1 VNRGIVFIFATVFL
15 DMLGLGIIAPVLP
28 KLVLTFT
35 GGDGAR
41 AAAIFGIFG
50 TVFALMQFVCSPLL
64 GVLSD
69 RFGRRPVIVLSNF
82 GLGLDY
88 VLMALAPTV
97 SWLFAGRLISGITSA
112 SMTTAS
118 AYVADVAQPEQR
130 AAGFGLLG
138 AAFGLGFIAGP
149 AIGGLL
155 GGVDPRLPFWFAAAL
170 SLANAAYGFFV
181 LPESLQRE
189 QQRAILWRR
198 ANPFGALKLLRSRH
212 QLLGLA
218 TVAFLSTLAG
228 VVLPSIYVLYVS
240 YRYGWDTRA
249 VGFSLALVGVCS
261 ALAQAAL
268 VKPVVAHLGE
278 RGAMLAGLLCGAA
291 GMAIFGA
298 ATTGT
303 LFAFGIPLM
312 ALWGLAPAAAQS
324 IMTRRVSASEQ
335 GQLQGALGSLASVAS
350 LVGPGLFTLIYARSI
365 DGHGARNLPGAAWLL
380 STLMLL
386 GAAILMLRVTGSA
399 PSEAAEVLA
408 GDQILCTNSRSRAEK

>member
-1 VNRGIVFIFATVFL
+1 VKRGTVFIFATVFL

-69 RFGRRPVIVLSNF
+69 RFGRRPVIVLSNV

-97 SWLFAGRLISGITSA
+97 SWLFAGRVIAGITSA

-118 AYVADVAQPEQR
+118 AYVADVALPEER
-130 AAGFGLLG
+130 AAGFGLVG

-155 GGVDPRLPFWFAAAL
+155 GGIDPRLPFWFAAAL
-170 SLANAAYGFFV
+170 SLTNAAYGFFV

-189 QQRAILWRR
+189 HRRAIVWRR
-198 ANPFGALKLLRSRH
+198 ANPFGALKLLRSH
-212 QLLGLA
+212 QQLLGLA
-218 TVAFLSTLAG
+218 AVAFLSTLAG

-240 YRYGWDTRA
+240 DRYGWTTRT
-249 VGFSLALVGVCS
+249 VGFSLTLVGVCC
-261 ALAQAAL
+261 ALAQAGL
-268 VKPVVAHLGE
+268 VKPAVARLGE

-291 GMAIFGA
+291 GMAVFGT
-298 ATTGT
+298 ATTGAIFVCGT
-303 LFAFGIPLM
+303 PLM

-335 GQLQGALGSLASVAS
+335 GQLQGALGSLASVAA
-350 LVGPGLFTLIYARSI
+350 LLGPELFTLIYARSI
-365 DGHGARNLPGAAWLL
+365 AGHGARNMPGAAWLL
-380 STLMLL
+380 STIMLL
-386 GAAILMLRVTGSA
+386 GATVLMLRVTGAASPETSA
-399 PSEAAEVLA
+399 ASVTDY
-408 GDQILCTNSRSRAEK
+408 GHRASIDP

>member
-15 DMLGLGIIAPVLP
+15 DMLGLGIIAPILP
-28 KLVLTFT
+28 KLVLTLT

-69 RFGRRPVIVLSNF
+69 RFGRRPVIVLSNL

-97 SWLFAGRLISGITSA
+97 SWLFAGRLVAGITSA
-112 SMTTAS
+112 STTAAS
-118 AYVADVAQPEQR
+118 AYIADIAQPQQR
-130 AAGFGLLG
+130 AASFGSLG

-155 GGVDPRLPFWFAAAL
+155 GGVDPRLPFWFAAVL
-170 SLANAAYGFFV
+170 SLLNAAYGFSV
-181 LPESLQRE
+181 LPESLRRE
-189 QQRAILWRR
+189 QRRAIIWRR
-198 ANPFGALKLLRSRH
+198 ANPFEALKLLRSH
-212 QLLGLA
+212 HELLGLA
-218 TVAFLSTLAG
+218 VVAFLSTLAG
-228 VVLPSIYVLYVS
+228 VVLPTIYVLYVS
-240 YRYGWDTRA
+240 YRYGWDTRT
-249 VGFSLALVGVCS
+249 VGFSLTLVGVCS

-268 VKPVVAHLGE
+268 VKPAVTRLGE

-291 GMAIFGA
+291 GMAIFGT
-298 ATTGT
+298 ATTGAF
-303 LFAFGIPLM
+303 FALGTPLM

-324 IMTRRVSASEQ
+324 IMTQRVSASKQ
-335 GQLQGALGSLASVAS
+335 GELQGALGSLAGVAS
-350 LVGPGLFTLIYARSI
+350 LVGPGLFTLVYARSI

-386 GAAILMLRVTGSA
+386 GAALVMLRLTAAA
-399 PSEAAEVLA
+399 PPEA
-408 GDQILCTNSRSRAEK
+408 Q

>member
-1 VNRGIVFIFATVFL
+1 VNRGVVFVFATVFL

-35 GGDGAR
+35 AGDGAR

-69 RFGRRPVIVLSNF
+69 RFGRRPVIVLSNV

-97 SWLFAGRLISGITSA
+97 SWLFAGRVIAGITSA

-118 AYVADVAQPEQR
+118 AYVADVAQPQQR
-130 AAGFGLLG
+130 AAGFGLIG

-155 GGVDPRLPFWFAAAL
+155 GGVDPRLPFWFAAVL
-170 SLANAAYGFFV
+170 SLANALYGFFV
-181 LPESLQRE
+181 LPESLRRE
-189 QQRAILWRR
+189 QRRAIVWRR
-198 ANPFGALKLLRSRH
+198 ANPFGALKLLRSH
-212 QLLGLA
+212 QQLLGLA
-218 TVAFLSTLAG
+218 MVAFLSTLAG

-240 YRYGWDTRA
+240 DRYGWDTRT
-249 VGFSLALVGVCS
+249 VGFSLTLVGICC

-268 VKPVVAHLGE
+268 VKPAVAHLGE
-278 RGAMLAGLLCGAA
+278 RGAMLTGLLCGAA
-291 GMAIFGA
+291 GMAVFGT

-303 LFAFGIPLM
+303 LFVCGTPLM

-335 GQLQGALGSLASVAS
+335 GQLQGALGSLASFAA
-350 LVGPGLFTLIYARSI
+350 LLGPGLFTLIYARSI
-365 DGHGARNLPGAAWLL
+365 DGHGVRNMPGAAWLL
-380 STLMLL
+380 STVMLL
-386 GAAILMLRVTGSA
+386 GATVLMLRVTG
-399 PSEAAEVLA
+399 AAQPETSGGSVTTTDLEL
-408 GDQILCTNSRSRAEK
+408 Q

>member
-1 VNRGIVFIFATVFL
+1 MNRGVVFVFATVFL

-35 GGDGAR
+35 AGDGAR

-69 RFGRRPVIVLSNF
+69 RFGRRPVIVLSNV

-97 SWLFAGRLISGITSA
+97 SWLFAGRVIAGITSA

-118 AYVADVAQPEQR
+118 AYVADVAQPQQR
-130 AAGFGLLG
+130 AAGFGLIG

-155 GGVDPRLPFWFAAAL
+155 GGVDPRLPFWFAAVL
-170 SLANAAYGFFV
+170 SLANALYGFFV

-189 QQRAILWRR
+189 QRRAIAWRR
-198 ANPFGALKLLRSRH
+198 ANPFGALTLLRSH
-212 QLLGLA
+212 QQLLGLA
-218 TVAFLSTLAG
+218 AVAFLSTLAG
-228 VVLPSIYVLYVS
+228 VVLPSIYVLYVCD
-240 YRYGWDTRA
+240 RYGWSTRT
-249 VGFSLALVGVCS
+249 VGFSLTLVGICC

-268 VKPVVAHLGE
+268 VKPAVARLGE
-278 RGAMLAGLLCGAA
+278 RGAMLTGLLCGAA
-291 GMAIFGA
+291 GMAVFGT

-303 LFAFGIPLM
+303 LFVCGTPLM

-335 GQLQGALGSLASVAS
+335 GQLQGALGSLASFAA
-350 LVGPGLFTLIYARSI
+350 LLGPGLFTLIYARSI
-365 DGHGARNLPGAAWLL
+365 DGHGVRNMPGAAWLL
-380 STLMLL
+380 STVMLL
-386 GAAILMLRVTGSA
+386 GATVLMLRVTG
-399 PSEAAEVLA
+399 AAHPETSGGSVTTTDLEL
-408 GDQILCTNSRSRAEK
+408 Q

>member
-1 VNRGIVFIFATVFL
+1 VNRAVVFVFATVVL

-35 GGDGAR
+35 RGDGVR

-50 TVFALMQFVCSPLL
+50 TVFAFMQFVSSPLL

-97 SWLFAGRLISGITSA
+97 SWLFAGRVIAGITSA
-112 SMTTAS
+112 SMATAS

-130 AAGFGLLG
+130 ASGFGLIG

-155 GGVDPRLPFWFAAAL
+155 GGVDPRLPFWFAATL

-181 LPESLQRE
+181 LPESLQRD
-189 QQRAILWRR
+189 QRRAIVWRR
-198 ANPFGALKLLRSRH
+198 ANPFGALRLLHSHR
-212 QLLGLA
+212 QLFGLA

-240 YRYGWDTRA
+240 GRYGWTTRT
-249 VGFSLALVGVCS
+249 VGFSLTLVGLCS

-268 VKPVVAHLGE
+268 VRPAVARLGE

-291 GMAIFGA
+291 GMAVFGMA
-298 ATTGT
+298 KTGA
-303 LFAFGIPLM
+303 LFVCGTPLM
-312 ALWGLAPAAAQS
+312 ALWGIAPAAAQS
-324 IMTRRVSASEQ
+324 VMTRHVNASEQ
-335 GQLQGALGSLASVAS
+335 GQLQGALNSLASVAA

-365 DGHGARNLPGAAWLL
+365 AGHDRSNMPGAAWFF
-380 STLMLL
+380 STVMLL
-386 GAAILMLRVTGSA
+386 GAVVLMLRVTSNA
-399 PSEAAEVLA
+399 PPEA
-408 GDQILCTNSRSRAEK
+408 T

>member
-1 VNRGIVFIFATVFL
+1 VKRGAVFVFATVFL

-28 KLVLTFT
+28 RLVLSFT

-50 TVFALMQFVCSPLL
+50 TVFALMQFVASPLL

-69 RFGRRPVIVLSNF
+69 RFGRRPIIVLSNL

-118 AYVADVAQPEQR
+118 AYVADVTQPERR
-130 AAGFGLLG
+130 ATGFGLIG
-138 AAFGLGFIAGP
+138 AAFGLGFITGP

-155 GGVDPRLPFWFAAAL
+155 GGVDPRMPFWFAAVL

-189 QQRAILWRR
+189 QRCSIVWRR
-198 ANPFGALKLLRSRH
+198 ANPFGALKLLRSH
-212 QLLGLA
+212 GQLFGLA

-228 VVLPSIYVLYVS
+228 GVLPSIYVLYVS
-240 YRYGWDTRA
+240 DRYGWNTRT
-249 VGFSLALVGVCS
+249 VGFSLTLVGLCS

-268 VKPVVAHLGE
+268 VKPAVARLGE
-278 RGAMLAGLLCGAA
+278 RGTILAGLLCGAA
-291 GMAIFGA
+291 GMAVFGT
-298 ATTGT
+298 ATSGT
-303 LFAFGIPLM
+303 MFVCGTPLM

-324 IMTRRVSASEQ
+324 IMTRRVGASEQ
-335 GQLQGALGSLASVAS
+335 GQLQGALSSLASVAA
-350 LVGPGLFTLIYARSI
+350 LLGPGLFTLIYARSI
-365 DGHGARNLPGAAWLL
+365 ARHGASNIPGAAWLL
-380 STLMLL
+380 STIMLL
-386 GAAILMLRVTGSA
+386 GAAVLMLRVTDTVR
-399 PSEAAEVLA
+399 PEL
-408 GDQILCTNSRSRAEK
+408 R

>member
-28 KLVLTFT
+28 RLVLTFT

-69 RFGRRPVIVLSNF
+69 RFGRRPVIVLSNL

-97 SWLFAGRLISGITSA
+97 SWLFTGRVVAGITSA

-118 AYVADVAQPEQR
+118 ACVADVAEPQRR

-155 GGVDPRLPFWFAAAL
+155 GGVDPRLPFWFAAVL

-181 LPESLQRE
+181 LPESLPRE
-189 QQRAILWRR
+189 QRRAIVWRR
-198 ANPFGALKLLRSRH
+198 ANPFGALKLLRSHH
-212 QLLGLA
+212 QLFGLA

-240 YRYGWDTRA
+240 HRYGWSTRA
-249 VGFSLALVGVCS
+249 VGFSLTLVGICC

-268 VKPVVAHLGE
+268 VKPAVSRLGE
-278 RGAMLAGLLCGAA
+278 RGAMLVGLLCGAA
-291 GMAIFGA
+291 GMAIFGT

-303 LFAFGIPLM
+303 LFAIGTPLM

-324 IMTRRVSASEQ
+324 IMTRRVSASQQ
-335 GQLQGALGSLASVAS
+335 GELQGALGSLASVAS
-350 LVGPGLFTLIYARSI
+350 LLGPGLFTLTYARSI
-365 DGHGARNLPGAAWLL
+365 DGHGANLPGAAWLL

-386 GAAILMLRVTGSA
+386 GAAVVMLRVTAAA
-399 PSEAAEVLA
+399 PPEAH
-408 GDQILCTNSRSRAEK
+408 

>member
-1 VNRGIVFIFATVFL
+1 VKRGTVFIFATVFL

-69 RFGRRPVIVLSNF
+69 RFGRRPVIVLSNV

-97 SWLFAGRLISGITSA
+97 SWLFAGRVIAGITSA

-118 AYVADVAQPEQR
+118 AYVADVALPEER
-130 AAGFGLLG
+130 AAGFGLVG

-155 GGVDPRLPFWFAAAL
+155 GGIDPRLPFWFAAAL
-170 SLANAAYGFFV
+170 SLTNAAYGFFV

-189 QQRAILWRR
+189 HRRAVVWRR
-198 ANPFGALKLLRSRH
+198 ANPFGALKLLRSH
-212 QLLGLA
+212 QQLLGLA
-218 TVAFLSTLAG
+218 AVAFLSTLAG

-240 YRYGWDTRA
+240 DRYGWNTRT
-249 VGFSLALVGVCS
+249 VGFSLTLVGVCC
-261 ALAQAAL
+261 ALAQAGL
-268 VKPVVAHLGE
+268 VKPAVARLGE

-291 GMAIFGA
+291 GMAVFGT

-303 LFAFGIPLM
+303 IFVCGTPLM

-335 GQLQGALGSLASVAS
+335 GQLQGALGSLASVAA
-350 LVGPGLFTLIYARSI
+350 LLGPELFTLIYARSI
-365 DGHGARNLPGAAWLL
+365 AGHGARNMPGAAWLL
-380 STLMLL
+380 STIMLL
-386 GAAILMLRVTGSA
+386 GATVLMLRVTGAASPETSA
-399 PSEAAEVLA
+399 ASVTDY
-408 GDQILCTNSRSRAEK
+408 GHRASIDP

>member
-28 KLVLTFT
+28 KLVLSFT
-35 GGDGAR
+35 AGNEAL

-50 TVFALMQFVCSPLL
+50 TVFALMQFVCSPVL

-82 GLGLDY
+82 GLGMDY

-118 AYVADVAQPEQR
+118 AYVADVAQPQQR
-130 AAGFGLLG
+130 AAGFGLVG

-155 GGVDPRLPFWFAAAL
+155 GGVNPRLPFWSAAAL

-181 LPESLQRE
+181 LPESLKRE
-189 QQRAILWRR
+189 QRRAIEWRR
-198 ANPFGALKLLRSRH
+198 ANPFGAFNLLRSHH
-212 QLLGLA
+212 QLLGLGM
-218 TVAFLSTLAG
+218 VAFLSTLAG

-240 YRYGWDTRA
+240 ARFGWSTRA
-249 VGFSLALVGVCS
+249 VGLSLALVGICS
-261 ALAQAAL
+261 ALAQATL
-268 VKPVVAHLGE
+268 VKPVVARLGE
-278 RGAMLAGLLCGAA
+278 RGAMLGGLLFGAA
-291 GMAIFGA
+291 GMAIFGVA
-298 ATTGT
+298 PTGK
-303 LFAFGIPLM
+303 LFLLGIPLM
-312 ALWGLAPAAAQS
+312 ALWGVAPAAAQS
-324 IMTRRVSASEQ
+324 MMTRRVSASEQ
-335 GQLQGALGSLASVAS
+335 GQLQGALTSLASVAS
-350 LVGPGLFTLIYARSI
+350 LLGPGLFTLIYARSI
-365 DGHGARNLPGAAWLL
+365 DSHGVRNLPGAAWLL

-386 GAAILMLRVTGSA
+386 SAAVLMLRVTGRPARDSL
-399 PSEAAEVLA
+399 ELEL
-408 GDQILCTNSRSRAEK
+408 GD